1 MSVTKKVS
9 DQKLNKWTTEIENAW
24 QKSVESVVE
33 VGRLVKKAKEEL
45 GVSFSL
51 LETKLPF
58 SSTVAAFLVKIA
70 ENPVLSNP
78 AYHNKLPNGY
88 NTLYHLAGVDQNTL
102 VDQLNSGEITPNLT
116 LEKAKKLRDKSG
128 DVLQNKKKKPNRRYE
143 PEILQ
148 VGVLSIEKPKYI
160 DEFEKELGD
169 LILKYNGSISWSKS
183 EGSLIDFCMK
193 SIHSLA
199 MDKIRDSERKLNR
212 VSLDELRILE
222 DAAHYLTKERNR
234 KNVTDIDV
242 NGKIVERSCLPD
254 DYKDLV
260 QIRKLIGEKIIT
272 RGVMKKWCA
281 ENKVPNQFIDLSSI
295 DKDLYVWE
303 QVRLITAKI
312 DVSGGMKRLK
322 GMASHSTNPKI
333 KALAEKA
340 LLTLAHIDK
349 KD

>member
-1 MSVTKKVS
+1 MSVPKKVG
-9 DQKLNKWTTEIENAW
+9 DQKINKWQVQIETAW
-24 QKSVESVVE
+24 QKSVESVIE

-51 LETKLPF
+51 LETQLPF

-70 ENPVLSNP
+70 DNPVLSNP
-78 AYHNKLPNGY
+78 VYHNKLPNGY

-102 VDQLNSGEITPNLT
+102 VDQINSGEITPNLT

-128 DVLQNKKKKPNRRYE
+128 DVSQNTKKKPNRRFE

-148 VGVLSIEKPKYI
+148 VGVLSIEKPKYL
-160 DEFEKELGD
+160 DEFEEELAA
-169 LILKYNGSISWSKS
+169 LLLKYNGSILRSKS
-183 EGSLIDFCMK
+183 EGSLIEYCMK
-193 SIHSLA
+193 TVHSVA
-199 MDKIRDSERKLNR
+199 MDNIRDSERRLKR

-260 QIRKLIGEKIIT
+260 RIRKLIGENIIT
-272 RGVMKKWCA
+272 RGVIKKWCA

-303 QVRLITAKI
+303 QLRLITDKK

-322 GMASHSTNPKI
+322 GMASRSTNPKI
-333 KALAEKA
+333 KELAEKA
-340 LLTLAHIDK
+340 LLMVTYFDR